1 MGTQSEQPSFKL
13 RGGGTVTPEDVES
26 LLALL
31 RVFVEGTARGLP
43 QDHDLHD
50 KLDLLK
56 NRLPPVAPGLDAPLQ
71 KELEQ
76 GFDFLKKNTDLRLL
90 ERAGLVE
97 IIRALA
103 RSLTSMFGKGSR
115 LDQGLEKIIDEL
127 EEARELRHT
136 LAIRD
141 RMLDVTEQIQKRFGI
156 VRQEVERLHQ
166 HCLTLQERADTQGQ
180 VVLDG
185 LTRVLNRSAYDIKIE
200 ENLKAFHKTR
210 EPFFLALFDIDDFLS
225 IQNKYGAEAANNA
238 LCSVAAVIRDGV
250 RQSDFV
256 YRYTQDRFAV
266 LFHNSSYKNVRGAAE
281 RLRDRV
287 ETVRTHLMNDIND
300 KFGNRVRVTVSAG
313 LAQAK
318 EGDTK
323 TTLFKRAEGA
333 LERAKLQG
341 KNRVASS

>member
-1 MGTQSEQPSFKL
+1 MGTQSEPPFIKL
-13 RGGGTVTPEDVES
+13 RGGATVTPEDVET
-26 LLALL
+26 LLVLL

-43 QDHDLHD
+43 PDHDLHE
-50 KLDLLK
+50 KLDLLR
-56 NRLPPVAPGLDAPLQ
+56 NRLPPAAPDSEAPLQ
-71 KELEQ
+71 QELQQ
-76 GFDFLKKNTDLRLL
+76 GFEFLKMNADLRLL

-97 IIRALA
+97 IIRALS
-103 RSLTSMFGKGSR
+103 RSLTSLFGKGSK
-115 LDQGLEKIIDEL
+115 LEQGLKKLIDEL
-127 EEARELRHT
+127 EEARELRQT

-141 RMLDVTEQIQKRFGI
+141 KMLDITEQIQKRFGV
-156 VRQEVERLHQ
+156 VREEVERLHQ
-166 HCLTLQERADTQGQ
+166 HCLTLQERADTRGQ

-200 ENLKAFHKTR
+200 ENLKMFHKTR

-225 IQNKYGAEAANNA
+225 LQDKYGAEAANNT

-266 LFHNSSYKNVRGAAE
+266 LFHNSSYKNVRGAAD

-287 ETVRTHLMNDIND
+287 ETVRTHLMNDIHD
-300 KFGNRVRVTVSAG
+300 QRGNRVRVTVSAG

-341 KNRVASS
+341 KNRVAIS